1 MSSLYVRLKFY
12 EPDLSSNIE
21 PMVYVNYC
29 EKEELANPRCQK
41 LSDLDSR
48 TAQQDKEWYA
58 ERNPRTNEPTMTAQM
73 FFTIYYAEKATRCY
87 GSLKVKLILEQ
98 EMAVL

>member
-1 MSSLYVRLKFY
+1 MNRIY
-12 EPDLSSNIE
+12 PQNIE

-73 FFTIYYAEKATRCY
+73 FLPYIMRKKSDNDAN
-87 GSLKVKLILEQ
+87 GSLKGKN
-98 EMAVL
+98 